1 MLLDEPTNHL
11 DLPAREGL
19 EKALK
24 DFDGTLIFVSHDRYF
39 ISAVAQSIAEIEG
52 GTLNRYEGGYESY
65 NETKKKAQSVQV
77 TPKREPEKTSYRSK
91 KERAE
96 EENRKRLVKKLEE
109 EISVLENEEA
119 EINRQL
125 SLPEI
130 VCDYVLVNGLS
141 KKLEGIKLQLDR
153 LYNEYEK
160 VI

>member
-1 MLLDEPTNHL
+1 M
-11 DLPAREGL
+11 
-19 EKALK
+19 
-24 DFDGTLIFVSHDRYF
+24 
-39 ISAVAQSIAEIEG
+39 
-52 GTLNRYEGGYESY
+52 
-65 NETKKKAQSVQV
+65 QV